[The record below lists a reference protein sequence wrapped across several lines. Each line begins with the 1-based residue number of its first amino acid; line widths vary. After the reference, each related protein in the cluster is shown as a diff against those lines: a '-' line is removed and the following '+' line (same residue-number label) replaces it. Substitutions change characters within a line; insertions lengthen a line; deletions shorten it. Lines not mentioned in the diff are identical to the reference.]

1 MKVYFYALM
10 AMSLTITQLNADES
24 SDLNSSDADEIV
36 VTSSILNPSRILN
49 PLYVIDGDEIED
61 NATTSLGEA
70 IDSYLGVSIA
80 DYGAA
85 VGQPIIRGMSGPR
98 VKILKNGMV
107 NRDVSGLGADHLND
121 IDLNDLQQ
129 VEIVKGPSSLLY
141 ANGTSGGIINVVD
154 NCIAPEDFTTQE
166 FIAGLETQSV
176 NDGDS
181 QYFNFKD
188 NLNGFNVNVGYKKSE
203 FGNFDIP
210 DDAVMHDEDHEGHDE
225 HEGEEE
231 LSYLEN
237 SDLEIES
244 TKFGISRAGEWGYV
258 GISVDNHESMY
269 GIPYHGEHSDEEGH
283 DDHDDDHGDEHGD
296 DDHDDDHAD
305 EHADDDHDEHEGER
319 IFSTTDQESFT
330 IKGLYNLNSNL
341 INSVTYN
348 YRDTEYSLTEAHAEE
363 EGHDEHEGEEHEEHA
378 PTVFSNDATEY
389 GAIFDLS
396 NDNFIQKISLNFV
409 DEDSSI
415 VGEEAFM
422 NPANNEEFT
431 IGYFVSADLDM
442 FYLDAGFRLDQIDR
456 TGSVTDEDHGDIDN
470 YSIDDTTNS
479 FALSLGRDLSDTL
492 DVNFGL
498 ASVERL
504 PSVIELFMNGPHLA
518 TGRLETGNP
527 NLQSETSNNIDIT
540 FNYESGDFFAYASFY
555 VNDVDNYITL
565 QDELDGHDDHDD
577 DHGDEHGD
585 DDHDDDHGDEHGDDD
600 HDDHGEF
607 ENLIHAD
614 YVQEDAE
621 FRGYE
626 FEFGRTFTLG
636 SGDLRLS
643 FGRDDVNAEFSDGHN
658 VPRINPARNIYSLS
672 YVENDWVFKIDLKD
686 VEKQNDIAE
695 GETVTDSYQMLN
707 TRLTKTFNIS
717 GAGEL
722 KVSIFGSNLLDE
734 AARNHSSFVKKQ
746 VPLAGR
752 NYGAK
757 FSYKF

>member
-296 DDHDDDHAD
+296 DDHDDDHGD

-695 GETVTDSYQMLN
+695 GETMTDSYQMLN

>member
-70 IDSYLGVSIA
+70 VDSYLGVSIA

-305 EHADDDHDEHEGER
+305 DDHDDHDEHEGER

-348 YRDTEYSLTEAHAEE
+348 YRDTDYSLTEAHAEE

>member
-70 IDSYLGVSIA
+70 VDSYLGVSIA

-296 DDHDDDHAD
+296 DDHDDDHGD

-695 GETVTDSYQMLN
+695 GETMTDSYQMLN

>member
-1 MKVYFYALM
+1 M
-10 AMSLTITQLNADES
+10 AMSLITTQINADEPATDS
-24 SDLNSSDADEIV
+24 VENADEIV
-36 VTSSILNPSRILN
+36 VTSSILNPSRILS
-49 PLYVIDGDEIED
+49 PLYVIDGDEIQD

-70 IDSYLGVSIA
+70 VDGYLGISIA

-181 QYFNFKD
+181 QFLNFKD
-188 NLNGFNVNVGYKKSE
+188 NLNGFNVNFGYKKSE

-244 TKFGISRAGEWGYV
+244 TKFGISRAGEWGHF

-296 DDHDDDHAD
+296 DDHD
-305 EHADDDHDEHEGER
+305 EHEGER

-330 IKGLYNLNSNL
+330 IKGLYNLNGNL
-341 INSVTYN
+341 INSVSYT
-348 YRDTEYSLTEAHAEE
+348 YRDTDYSLIEAHAEE
-363 EGHDEHEGEEHEEHA
+363 EGHDDHADEEEHE

-389 GAIFDLS
+389 GAIFDIS
-396 NDNFIQKISLNFV
+396 NDNLIQKIALNFV

-415 VGEEAFM
+415 IGEEKFM
-422 NPANNEEFT
+422 EPANNEEFT
-431 IGYFVSADLDM
+431 IGYYLSADLDM
-442 FYLDAGFRLDQIDR
+442 FYLDAGFRIDQIER
-456 TGSVTDEDHGDIDN
+456 TGSIKDAEHNDIDS
-470 YSIDDTTNS
+470 YSIDDDTNS
-479 FALSLGRDLSDTL
+479 FALNIGRDLSETL
-492 DVNFGL
+492 DVTIGI
-498 ASVERL
+498 ASVERS

-527 NLQSETSNNIDIT
+527 NLKSETSNNFDIT
-540 FNYESGDFFAYASFY
+540 FNYESGDFFANASFY

-585 DDHDDDHGDEHGDDD
+585 GD
-600 HDDHGEF
+600 HDDHDEF

-695 GETVTDSYQMLN
+695 GETMTDSYQMLN